1 MEGGRWQASLRPIWL
16 GGTLAREVSHLD
28 VKYTCTSTCSLA
40 KGTKSK
46 LKCTRLWKCTCAT
59 LRTIIIIT
67 MYVRFVLIDLFLTF
81 LDFFENASILTLRC
95 FYAYKNAYLYKFSPP
110 DSEYILNILRS
121 DHRNKL
127 LQFIYLTSRPAWGY
141 QPEAWFFI
149 WIVSNHTQIVG
160 LEPYL
165 QTSSQVQNFCADFKW
180 LEQIYLSRPPTFC
193 GNAPFMTP
201 VMVLWETCT
210 LI

>member
-1 MEGGRWQASLRPIWL
+1 
-16 GGTLAREVSHLD
+16 
-28 VKYTCTSTCSLA
+28 
-40 KGTKSK
+40 
-46 LKCTRLWKCTCAT
+46 
-59 LRTIIIIT
+59 

-141 QPEAWFFI
+141 QPSASLFISMFFNHI
-149 WIVSNHTQIVG
+149 KIFIYNLILKLVLKFKISASISNYWSKYIFEQT
-160 LEPYL
+160 PY
-165 QTSSQVQNFCADFKW
+165 
-180 LEQIYLSRPPTFC
+180 FC
-193 GNAPFMTP
+193 GNAPFKTA